1 MASSGRCAVLRRT
14 LLGEDFLAAG
24 NLQIAD
30 FGVHFGV
37 LVTGRAPRG
46 THQDG
51 IAVRRLS
58 QVSTEHDNRLLLS
71 VMGGYRRFVSHYY
84 VDREGRTRVARLR
97 ADVVHD
103 PRAQVLAL
111 LV

>member
-71 VMGGYRRFVSHYY
+71 VM
-84 VDREGRTRVARLR
+84 VDIEGSFLITT
-97 ADVVHD
+97 
-103 PRAQVLAL
+103 
-111 LV
+111 